1 MNKTVK
7 KIISSVAISAV
18 TLITGFIVTMVSFNL
33 FDTLTTNQMRILFT
47 IDFVCLIAVG
57 GIFLYI
63 SESKNAKRKRRQSFE
78 KRQKE
83 RIEKNEREINE
94 INEIISKSRYAA

>member
-18 TLITGFIVTMVSFNL
+18 TLLVGFIVTMASFNL
-33 FDTLTTNQMRILFT
+33 FDVLTTNQMRILFT
-47 IDFVCLIAVG
+47 VDFICLIAVG

-63 SESKNAKRKRRQSFE
+63 SENKSAKRKRRQEFE
-78 KRQKE
+78 KRQRE
-83 RIEKNEREINE
+83 RIEQNKKEMAK
-94 INEIISKSRYAA
+94 INEIISNSGYAA

>member
-7 KIISSVAISAV
+7 KIISSITISAV
-18 TLITGFIVTMVSFNL
+18 TLLVGFTLTMVSFNL
-33 FDTLTTNQMRILFT
+33 FDALTTNQMRILFT

-63 SESKNAKRKRRQSFE
+63 SESKSAKRKRRQGFE
-78 KRQKE
+78 KRQRE
-83 RIEKNEREINE
+83 RIERNEKEMAQ
-94 INEIISKSRYAA
+94 INEIITNSGYAA